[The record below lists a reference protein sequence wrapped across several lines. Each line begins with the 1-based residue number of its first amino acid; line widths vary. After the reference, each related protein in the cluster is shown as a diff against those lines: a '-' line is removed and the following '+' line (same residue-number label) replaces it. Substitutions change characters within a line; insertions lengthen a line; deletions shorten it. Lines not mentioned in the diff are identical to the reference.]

1 MLSGREGKH
10 QRLLLNA
17 AWLIS
22 AWILA
27 VGCNSSGPGA
37 LEVPN
42 STSASSDG
50 SPQLVLNAVTKELFK
65 NSSAFQQSIAADG
78 VIDLPEYDGAAL
90 AMVSCMKE
98 RGFSTAQE
106 PLPDALHRYRL
117 VFAYGAGQLEAGR
130 SANQECFKE
139 YFSEITLAWADF
151 VAPDGAK
158 VIAEAQQAVLAC
170 YRERLVHRAA
180 PTDGVEFQN
189 AKDALMEG
197 DQDAGDCFARARTQ
211 FNLPFWG
218 G

>member
-65 NSSAFQQSIAADG
+65 NSSAFQQS
-78 VIDLPEYDGAAL
+78 
-90 AMVSCMKE
+90 MVSCMKE

>member
-1 MLSGREGKH
+1 MRFPIRR
-10 QRLLLNA
+10 QRHPTVRHNWA
-17 AWLIS
+17 
-22 AWILA
+22 
-27 VGCNSSGPGA
+27 
-37 LEVPN
+37 
-42 STSASSDG
+42 
-50 SPQLVLNAVTKELFK
+50 LNAVTKELFK

-189 AKDALMEG
+189 AKNALMEG
-197 DQDAGDCFARARTQ
+197 DRDAGDCFARARTQ